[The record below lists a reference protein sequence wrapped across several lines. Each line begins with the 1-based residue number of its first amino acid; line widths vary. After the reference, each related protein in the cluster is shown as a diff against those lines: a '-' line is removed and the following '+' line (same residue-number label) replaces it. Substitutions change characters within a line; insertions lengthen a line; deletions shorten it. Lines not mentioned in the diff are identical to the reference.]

1 MQIFIRLGIVIAL
14 ALPASMPANA
24 NAQSKCDDID
34 FDSLENSS
42 LTRTEKIA
50 LMDQLF
56 HNSLVTAEE
65 CLQQQSS
72 ENRNSLTEI
81 ATVPPSMQPQTA
93 LETKDSENL
102 PAVSSVGNQTG
113 ADKLKLAVAV
123 IQTPGG
129 GLGSGFVIDDG
140 VLLTAEHVVRG
151 ARKVKLTFGD
161 GLQING
167 LVETVS
173 RSRDVA
179 RVRFPVNHVRAALKV
194 RTANIQIGEEVYSY
208 GAPLGLAGT
217 LRKGIVS
224 SFRRSSDGSFDLIQ
238 SDVGTNSG
246 NSGGPLLDENYD
258 VIGITS
264 FIYTDQNSVD
274 EGLNFFV
281 PIDEALAVLGPAR

>member
-50 LMDQLF
+50 LLDQLF

-93 LETKDSENL
+93 LETKESEHL
-102 PAVSSVGNQTG
+102 SAVSSVGNQTG
-113 ADKLKLAVAV
+113 ADKLRLAVAV
-123 IQTPGG
+123 IQTPDGS
-129 GLGSGFVIDDG
+129 LGSGFVIDDG

-238 SDVGTNSG
+238 SDAGANPG

-264 FIYTDQNSVD
+264 FIYTDQNSAD

-281 PIDEALAVLGPAR
+281 PIGEALSVLGIAR

>member
-1 MQIFIRLGIVIAL
+1 MQIFIRLGIVIVL

-24 NAQSKCDDID
+24 NALSKCDDID
-34 FDSLENSS
+34 FNSLENSS

-50 LMDQLF
+50 LLEQLF
-56 HNSLVTAEE
+56 QSSLATAEE

-72 ENRNSLTEI
+72 ENRNSLPEI

-93 LETKDSENL
+93 LETKESEHL
-102 PAVSSVGNQTG
+102 SVASPVGNQTG

-123 IQTPGG
+123 IQTPDG

-151 ARKVKLTFGD
+151 ARTVKLTFGD

-179 RVRFPVNHVRAALKV
+179 RVRFPVNHVRAVLKV
-194 RTANIQIGEEVYSY
+194 RTANIKIGEDVYSY
-208 GAPLGLAGT
+208 GAPAGLDGT

-224 SFRRSSDGSFDLIQ
+224 SIRRSPDGSFNLIQ
-238 SDVGTNSG
+238 SDAGANPG

-264 FIYTDQNSVD
+264 FGITQQHSAD

>member
-1 MQIFIRLGIVIAL
+1 MQIFVRLGIVIAL

-34 FDSLENSS
+34 FQSLENSS
-42 LTRTEKIA
+42 LTRTEKIE
-50 LMDQLF
+50 LLERLF
-56 HNSLVTAEE
+56 QTSLATAEE
-65 CLQQQSS
+65 CLRQQSS
-72 ENRNSLTEI
+72 ENRSGLTET

-93 LETKDSENL
+93 LKTNKSEHLSEDS
-102 PAVSSVGNQTG
+102 PVVGNQTG
-113 ADKLKLAVAV
+113 ADKLKFAVAV
-123 IQTPGG
+123 IETPRGQ
-129 GLGSGFVIDDG
+129 GSGFVVDDG

-151 ARKVKLTFGD
+151 ARTVKLTFGD
-161 GLQING
+161 GLQISG

-179 RVRFPVNHVRAALKV
+179 RVRFPANHVRAVLKV
-194 RTANIQIGEEVYSY
+194 RAANLKIGEDVYSY
-208 GAPLGLAGT
+208 GAPAGLAGT

-224 SFRRSSDGSFDLIQ
+224 SIRPSSDGSFDLIQ
-238 SDVGTNSG
+238 SDVGTNPG

-264 FIYTDQNSVD
+264 FGITQQHSAD

-281 PIDEALAVLGPAR
+281 PIGEALSVLGPAR

>member
-14 ALPASMPANA
+14 ALLVSMPANA

-50 LMDQLF
+50 LLEQLF
-56 HNSLVTAEE
+56 QSSLATAEE

-72 ENRNSLTEI
+72 ENRNNHTEI
-81 ATVPPSMQPQTA
+81 ATVPPSMQPQSA
-93 LETKDSENL
+93 LETKESEHL
-102 PAVSSVGNQTG
+102 SADSSVGNQTG

-123 IQTPGG
+123 IQTPDG

-151 ARKVKLTFGD
+151 ARTVKLTFGD

-179 RVRFPVNHVRAALKV
+179 RVRFPVNHVRVALKV

-208 GAPLGLAGT
+208 GAPAGLAGT

-238 SDVGTNSG
+238 SDAGANPG

-264 FIYTDQNSVD
+264 YGVTQQHSAD

-281 PIDEALAVLGPAR
+281 PIGEALSVLGIAR

>member
-34 FDSLENSS
+34 LEALEYSS

-50 LMDQLF
+50 LLDQLF
-56 HNSLVTAEE
+56 RNSLVTAEE

-72 ENRNSLTEI
+72 GNRNSHIEI

-93 LETKDSENL
+93 LETNESEHL
-102 PAVSSVGNQTG
+102 SVASLTG
-113 ADKLKLAVAV
+113 AGKLKLAVAV
-123 IQTPGG
+123 IQTPDG

-151 ARKVKLTFGD
+151 ARTVKLTFGD

-224 SFRRSSDGSFDLIQ
+224 SFRRTSDGSFDLIQ

-264 FIYTDQNSVD
+264 FIYTNQNSTD

-281 PIDEALAVLGPAR
+281 PIDEALSVLGPAP

>member
-34 FDSLENSS
+34 LEALENSS

-50 LMDQLF
+50 LLDRLF
-56 HNSLVTAEE
+56 QSSLATAEE

-72 ENRNSLTEI
+72 EYRSGLTET
-81 ATVPPSMQPQTA
+81 ATVPQTMQSQTA
-93 LETKDSENL
+93 LETNESEHLSVDS
-102 PAVSSVGNQTG
+102 PVGSLTG

-123 IQTPGG
+123 IQTPDG

-151 ARKVKLTFGD
+151 ARTVKLTFGD

-179 RVRFPVNHVRAALKV
+179 RVRFPANHVRAVLEVRAANLK
-194 RTANIQIGEEVYSY
+194 IGEDVYSY
-208 GAPLGLAGT
+208 GAPAGLAGT

-224 SFRRSSDGSFDLIQ
+224 SIRPSSDGSFDLIQ
-238 SDVGTNSG
+238 SDVGTNPG

-264 FIYTDQNSVD
+264 YGITQQHFAD

-281 PIDEALAVLGPAR
+281 PIDEALSVLGIAR

>member
-50 LMDQLF
+50 LLDQLF

-281 PIDEALAVLGPAR
+281 PIDEALAVLGPGR

>member
-1 MQIFIRLGIVIAL
+1 MQIFVRLGIVIAL

-34 FDSLENSS
+34 FESLENSS

-50 LMDQLF
+50 LLDQLF

-65 CLQQQSS
+65 CLRQQSS

-93 LETKDSENL
+93 LETKESEHL
-102 PAVSSVGNQTG
+102 SAVSSVGSQIG
-113 ADKLKLAVAV
+113 ADKLKFAVAV
-123 IQTPGG
+123 IDTPSGSQ
-129 GLGSGFVIDDG
+129 GSGFVIDDG

-151 ARKVKLTFGD
+151 ARTVKLTFGD
-161 GLQING
+161 GLQISG
-167 LVETVS
+167 LVETVN

-179 RVRFPVNHVRAALKV
+179 RVRFPANHVRAVLKV
-194 RTANIQIGEEVYSY
+194 RSANLKIGEDVYSY
-208 GAPLGLAGT
+208 GAPAGLAGT

-224 SFRRSSDGSFDLIQ
+224 SIRPSSDGSFDLIQ
-238 SDVGTNSG
+238 SDVGTNPG

-264 FIYTDQNSVD
+264 YGITQQHFAD

>member
-50 LMDQLF
+50 LLDQLF

-93 LETKDSENL
+93 LETKESEHL
-102 PAVSSVGNQTG
+102 SAVSSVGNQTG

-123 IQTPGG
+123 IQTPDG

-151 ARKVKLTFGD
+151 AHTVKLTFGD
-161 GLQING
+161 GLQVNG
-167 LVETVS
+167 RVESVN

-179 RVRFPVNHVRAALKV
+179 RVRFPASHVRAALKV

-264 FIYTDQNSVD
+264 FIYTNQNSAD

-281 PIDEALAVLGPAR
+281 PIDEALSVLGPAR